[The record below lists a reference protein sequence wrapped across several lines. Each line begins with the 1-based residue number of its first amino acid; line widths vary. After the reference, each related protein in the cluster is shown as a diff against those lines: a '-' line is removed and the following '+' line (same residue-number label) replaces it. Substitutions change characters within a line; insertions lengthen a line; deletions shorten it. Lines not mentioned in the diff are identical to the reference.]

1 MFRRF
6 LRLLAQ
12 FSIFS
17 SIIVLSVLQSV
28 GGKVVSP
35 LHHLEVLAFEGRTE
49 TVEWFV
55 CTRSHENETKCTGL
69 VRWW

>member
-1 MFRRF
+1 MFHRF

-17 SIIVLSVLQSV
+17 SIIVLSSLQSV
-28 GGKVVSP
+28 GGMMVSP
-35 LHHLEVLAFEGRTE
+35 LDHLEVLAFEEEAE

-55 CTRSHENETKCTGL
+55 CAHSHQNETKCTGL
-69 VRWW
+69 IRWW